1 MSHNIDLNVMNMR
14 TDLAIDEVNN
24 EELEKLKEE
33 KENGIKVFTVDVTKE
48 NQDKFNKKCGKYIT
62 ISFDD
67 VTDYN
72 NSINVEKVFT
82 SELKKMIESHN
93 IPSSASCI
101 IIGLGNEKSTPD
113 SLGPLS
119 INDIIVT
126 NHLFSL
132 GINVEDGF
140 RVVSAFNPGVM
151 GQTGIETSDIISA
164 LIKEIKPDFVI
175 VVDALK
181 ASNVDRVNKTIQIT
195 DAGINPGSGIGNTRK
210 EISKDVLNIPVFA
223 VGVPTVVDTVTIVND
238 TLKYLENYICYMKNN
253 MDNPKEKLKIVR
265 TNIDKNNLE
274 IDEKNNLFGLI
285 GTLKE
290 EDFIE
295 LEEKGAVG
303 DVCTCFFDARGEA
316 VSSSFAKR
324 RISITLEELKK
335 IPCKIGVASG
345 LEKKEALHAALL
357 GEYINILYADEELGK
372 ELIAI

>member
-62 ISFDD
+62 IAFDD

-72 NSINVEKVFT
+72 NSINVEKIFS

-93 IPSSASCI
+93 ITSSASCI

-140 RVVSAFNPGVM
+140 RVES
-151 GQTGIETSDIISA
+151 SDIISA

-290 EDFIE
+290 EDFKSLLIE
-295 LEEKGAVG
+295 AINPVG
-303 DVCTCFFDARGEA
+303 YNMIVTPKEIDFVIDRLAN
-316 VSSSFAKR
+316 V
-324 RISITLEELKK
+324 ISTGINN
-335 IPCKIGVASG
+335 
-345 LEKKEALHAALL
+345 ALHDKVTHL
-357 GEYINILYADEELGK
+357 K
-372 ELIAI
+372 V